1 MTERQHDLSE
11 WLEAEAR
18 DAWDDADARFAA
30 VAAVW
35 LTRADV
41 PAGLSARVMAAIP
54 GTVGSRWAGA
64 LAGLLASW
72 WVRGT
77 VGAAVLI
84 LGAGLA
90 TVTPGQ
96 IVTFGMFVATTLGSL
111 SHGVLA
117 SVSAAVSG
125 TIAAWS
131 VAASLGQA
139 TAVITATR
147 TTALFIVANLAL
159 ATAAF
164 AGLTRLLAPGEEDF

>member
-35 LTRADV
+35 LTRAEG
-41 PAGLSARVMAAIP
+41 PAGLSERVMAAIP
-54 GTVGSRWAGA
+54 GAPGRRFARL

-96 IVTFGMFVATTLGSL
+96 IVTFGVFVATTVAAL

-125 TIAAWS
+125 AIATWS
-131 VAASLGQA
+131 LAASLGQA

-159 ATAAF
+159 AASAF